1 MSLVHNITKR
11 YRVQTALTQLGLTNV
26 LIPVF
31 QNIKVTPSGSYSIQ
45 LRLQPGISI
54 DELNEIKGKIAVAI
68 RMDSVEFK
76 KTSPQKVMLQ
86 AKTSLPSNLPKY
98 PKGEE

>member
-11 YRVQTALTQLGLTNV
+11 YRVQTALAQLGITNV
-26 LIPVF
+26 FIPVF
-31 QNIKVTPSGSYSIQ
+31 QNVKVTPSGSYSIQ

-54 DELNEIKGKIAVAI
+54 DELTEIKGKIAVAI
-68 RMDSVEFK
+68 RMDSVDFK
-76 KTSPQKVMLQ
+76 KISPTKVLLL

-98 PKGEE
+98 PNGND

>member
-11 YRVQTALTQLGLTNV
+11 YRVQTALAQLGLTNV
-26 LIPVF
+26 FIPVF
-31 QNIKVTPSGSYSIQ
+31 QNVKVTPSGSYSIQ

-54 DELNEIKGKIAVAI
+54 DELTEIKGKIAVAI
-68 RMDSVEFK
+68 RMDSVDFK
-76 KTSPQKVMLQ
+76 KISPTKVLLL

-98 PKGEE
+98 PSGND

>member
-11 YRVQTALTQLGLTNV
+11 YRVQTALAQLGLTNV
-26 LIPVF
+26 FIPVL
-31 QNIKVTPSGSYSIQ
+31 QNVKVTPSGSYSIQ

-54 DELNEIKGKIAVAI
+54 DELTEIKGKIAVAI
-68 RMDSVEFK
+68 RMDSVDFK
-76 KTSPQKVMLQ
+76 KISPTKVLLL

-98 PKGEE
+98 PNGND

>member
-1 MSLVHNITKR
+1 MSLVHNIVKR
-11 YRVQTALTQLGLTNV
+11 FRVQTALAQLGLTTV
-26 LIPVF
+26 IIPMF

-76 KTSPQKVMLQ
+76 KISPRKVLLI
-86 AKTSLPSNLPKY
+86 AKTTLPGNLPKY
-98 PKGEE
+98 PNGIG